1 MNDKKLILGNYFY
14 ILEELTLLQN
24 LVFLLVFENLA
35 ENKHEALDKVLRNS
49 C

>member
-24 LVFLLVFENLA
+24 LVFLLVFWE
-35 ENKHEALDKVLRNS
+35 S
-49 C
+49 CWEQAWSFG